1 MRHTKLFVLILLIA
15 IIFSCIKFKEL
26 ATLTTSNTSNLTINS
41 VTSGGNI
48 TNGGSADI
56 TARGVCWSTSQNP
69 AVSGSH
75 TSDGTGTG
83 SFTSNITGLTPGT
96 KYYLRAYATNSVGT
110 AYGNELSITTT
121 ALVAPTLTTITIT
134 EVSLTSAKSGGTILS
149 DGGDPI
155 SAKGVCWSTS
165 ANPTVDS
172 SKSSD
177 GAGNATF
184 VSALTGLTSGDT
196 YYYRAYAT
204 NSVGTGYGNEF
215 SFTTTCT
222 AATATTNAATG
233 LSTNAATLN
242 GIINGNGSSTTV
254 TFEYGTTTSY
264 GSTVTATPGSVTGS
278 SNTSVSAAISSLT
291 LNTTYHCRVDATNC
305 GGTTNGADQIFTTG
319 CTAATATTNAATGLI
334 TNAATL
340 NGIINGNGSST
351 TVTFEYGTTTSYGSA
366 VTATPGTI
374 TGSSN
379 TSVSAAISSLT
390 LNTTY
395 HYRVDATNCG
405 GTTNGADQ
413 IFTTGCTA
421 ATATTNAATG
431 ISTTSA
437 TLNGIINGIGS
448 STTVTFEYGTTT
460 SYGSAVIATPGT
472 VTGSSNTLV
481 SAAISSLA
489 LNTTYHYRV
498 KGVNCGGT
506 TNGTDQI
513 FTTTCV
519 AATATTN
526 AATGISTSAATL
538 NGTINGNGSST
549 TVTFEYGTTTG
560 YGSTISATLGTVA
573 GSSNTSVSATISS
586 LTSNATYHYR
596 VKGVNCGG
604 TSYGD
609 DFPFTTTVTPT
620 PPTVST
626 TAISGIT
633 QTTAA
638 SGGNVT
644 SGGSSTVT
652 SRGVCWSTTANPTT
666 ADSKT
671 TDGSGTGSFSSSI
684 IGLTANTIYHVR
696 AYAVNAV
703 GTAYGNDVSFESAH
717 TIPTVTTTAV
727 SNITNTTASSG
738 GNVLLQGGENVTA
751 KGVCWNTTGN
761 PTITDL
767 HTTDGTGLGS
777 FTSSLTGLTA
787 NTTYYIIAYATNM
800 IGTGY
805 GNELILKTYTG
816 TVNDIDGNVYNTVTI
831 GTQVW
836 IAENLKTTKY
846 NDGSLI
852 PNVSDVTSWDSYTSG
867 AYCDYEN
874 TPANSTTYG
883 RLYNWSA
890 VAPTNSENVCPTGW
904 HVPDGTEWDTME
916 EYLIVNGYN
925 YDGSTSGNKLA
936 KSLTSLTY
944 WSPSFLTGAPGNTDY
959 PTYRNK
965 SGFTALPGGRRGGS
979 GVPSLFSGIENVA
992 YFWTLGSMIPT
1003 LTSGGTS
1010 TSYWPSGYFKKPGFS
1025 VRCLKD

>member
-264 GSTVTATPGSVTGS
+264 GS
-278 SNTSVSAAISSLT
+278 
-291 LNTTYHCRVDATNC
+291 
-305 GGTTNGADQIFTTG
+305 
-319 CTAATATTNAATGLI
+319 
-334 TNAATL
+334 
-340 NGIINGNGSST
+340 
-351 TVTFEYGTTTSYGSA
+351 A

-413 IFTTGCTA
+413 IFTTGCT
-421 ATATTNAATG
+421 
-431 ISTTSA
+431 
-437 TLNGIINGIGS
+437 
-448 STTVTFEYGTTT
+448 
-460 SYGSAVIATPGT
+460 
-472 VTGSSNTLV
+472 
-481 SAAISSLA
+481 
-489 LNTTYHYRV
+489 
-498 KGVNCGGT
+498 
-506 TNGTDQI
+506 
-513 FTTTCV
+513 

-751 KGVCWNTTGN
+751 KGVCWNTAGN
-761 PTITDL
+761 PTITDS

-777 FTSSLTGLTA
+777 FTSNITGLSANTIYHVRAYAINAVGTAYGNDVSFESSHTIPTVTTMAVSNITNTTASSGGNVLLQGGENVTAKGVCWNTTGTPIITDSYTTDGTGLGSFTSNLTGLTP
-787 NTTYYIIAYATNM
+787 NTLYYVRAYATN
-800 IGTGY
+800 IEGTAY
-805 GNELILKTYTG
+805 GSQIQFTAQIDYTGQVG
-816 TVNDIDGNVYNTVTI
+816 TVNDIDGNTYGTI
-831 GTQVW
+831 GIGSQIW
-836 IAENLKTTKY
+836 MAENLKTTKY
-846 NDGSLI
+846 NDNSSI
-852 PNVSDVTSWDSYTSG
+852 PLVTDINQWG
-867 AYCDYEN
+867 ALSTPGYCWYNNDAATYK
-874 TPANSTTYG
+874 TTYG
-883 RLYNWSA
+883 ALYNWYTLDGAS
-890 VAPTNSENVCPTGW
+890 NGGKNVCPSGW
-904 HVPDGTEWDTME
+904 HIPSNSEWNSLIN
-916 EYLIVNGYN
+916 YLGGQDIAG
-925 YDGSTSGNKLA
+925 DKL
-936 KSLTSLTY
+936 KEVGLVH
-944 WSPSFLTGAPGNTDY
+944 WWGGNTAS
-959 PTYRNK
+959 NE
-965 SGFTALPGGRRGGS
+965 SGFTGLPGGFRNGNCQWLGEYGFWWS
-979 GVPSLFSGIENVA
+979 STFVPTVFANNLELGYYYPNAYLSSINVG
-992 YFWTLGSMIPT
+992 LG
-1003 LTSGGTS
+1003 L
-1010 TSYWPSGYFKKPGFS
+1010 S
-1025 VRCLKD
+1025 VRCLRNY